1 MRKESGITL
10 VSLTIYIIAFAVV
23 IGIISVL
30 TSFFYSNVVNL
41 SDTGENSAEFT
52 KFNMYFLE
60 DIKEPG
66 NEVLE
71 LGENGKYISFTN
83 GNTYSFQDNYIYKN
97 KIKICNNVKVNE
109 CSFSVGNKNNK
120 QIVTAIIIIGDNM
133 EFAKTTEYVMSN

>member
-60 DIKEPG
+60 DI
-66 NEVLE
+66 
-71 LGENGKYISFTN
+71 
-83 GNTYSFQDNYIYKN
+83 
-97 KIKICNNVKVNE
+97 NVKV
-109 CSFSVGNKNNK
+109 KNQNVL
-120 QIVTAIIIIGDNM
+120 IVN
-133 EFAKTTEYVMSN
+133 